1 MARFRVTSR
10 WHAVKATR
18 AVFFSDTQSWPAGM
32 GYIVARFFSLFLSLP
47 LSLRPSVINE
57 SISQCNTPLRGRRYE
72 SAAASLTERGR
83 GSGNQRR
90 FPFLIE
96 PRDFRVN
103 HHHGGKLKEGKK
115 RDGKS
120 TWSTRF
126 YKRIPFICGSSRSN
140 RMRVQRSPLRRLKS
154 RLQRS

>member
-1 MARFRVTSR
+1 MARFRVASR

-32 GYIVARFFSLFLSLP
+32 GYIVARFFSLS

-103 HHHGGKLKEGKK
+103 HHRGGKLKKGRRGKK
-115 RDGKS
+115 GEGKS

-140 RMRVQRSPLRRLKS
+140 RHCVG
-154 RLQRS
+154 

>member
-103 HHHGGKLKEGKK
+103 HHRGGKLKKGRRGERRERENRHG
-115 RDGKS
+115 RLD
-120 TWSTRF
+120 
-126 YKRIPFICGSSRSN
+126 FIN
-140 RMRVQRSPLRRLKS
+140 ES
-154 RLQRS
+154 RLSANRLDRIGCVSNARHYVG